1 MPGVDKLL
9 LEEAL
14 EDAPQTRSLLGV
26 FEQDVDILNLY
37 TSELLTACRRLV
49 NTQHNLGSATQELS
63 KQLLQYEKLRFP
75 LAGEDT
81 IINSTIQQFAKTVD
95 EISSWHAV
103 LATQLVDGL
112 MFPLNKFMENDVTE
126 AITLR
131 ESFRQAS
138 EEHDAAILKYS
149 RLSKKR
155 DSEKAKL
162 ERQEANDEL
171 HMARRKF
178 HQLAM
183 QYYAAQN
190 SLQYKRRCAMLEP
203 FVGYIQAQVSF
214 FRMGQDIMNQQ
225 LEDFLK
231 NISTSVGNVKA
242 ELSEEAQRQ
251 ELLINTILAEAQVS
265 NIYSPEPLTTQ
276 EQPDKEGKEKSEGEE
291 VEKAQQAVEVVR
303 AANKTL
309 TQKAGYL
316 NIRSRHGLM
325 HQWDRMYFFTQGG
338 NLMSQARNQF
348 AGSLVMDLDN
358 TIVEPTDVDDR
369 RFVFQIKSPEKK
381 GPKYVL
387 QADSEAE
394 QEEWVSTLHNISQG
408 LYLKDNPQEAMKQ
421 MLGVDKSIEVAEEQ
435 AFTGMGDLAESRAQE
450 EEAKVEAAAAAAA
463 AASAA
468 AASAAAASAAAT
480 SAAAVKTEAPAVKTK
495 ETKEKKGFG
504 INLMG
509 RSRKTSGSSSS
520 SSGGGGGGG
529 GSGGGGKD
537 PSSGPTPSPLDM
549 IAATPIQFEIIP
561 MGEEHQDD
569 RPKDGPP
576 RHVTPFVRF
585 ASVPSG
591 PAFTRT
597 FAARFLGSMEVGADR
612 GSELIFAAMRQI
624 MAARAIHSI
633 FRTQELQII
642 INNDSLRLVEQA
654 NNVVMMEFGLENISM
669 CAAHKENTRLFGFI
683 ARGSKVEGERSKYT
697 CHVFEANSPGTEIC
711 QAVADATQNVLKQK
725 QEEDSAEKQKEI
737 ENSILENMMATS
749 ATPPSSP
756 SSSSSQLTN
765 GTGTT
770 STSSLIKLDW
780 DHHESEA

>member
-37 TSELLTACRRLV
+37 SSELLTACRRLV

-63 KQLLQYEKLRFP
+63 KQLLHYEKLRFP

-138 EEHDAAILKYS
+138 EEHDSAITKYS

-155 DSEKAKL
+155 DTEKAKL

-178 HQLAM
+178 HQIAM
-183 QYYAAQN
+183 QYYAALN

-242 ELSEEAQRQ
+242 ELSEESQRQ

-265 NIYSPEPLTTQ
+265 NIYSPEPLTTHQ
-276 EQPDKEGKEKSEGEE
+276 EEPEKEKSEGEE
-291 VEKAQQAVEVVR
+291 VEKAQQPVEVVR
-303 AANKTL
+303 SANKTL

-316 NIRSRHGLM
+316 NIRSRHGLL

-358 TIVEPTDVDDR
+358 TTVEPTDVDDR

-408 LYLKDNPQEAMKQ
+408 LYLKDNPQEAMAQ

-435 AFTGMGDLAESRAQE
+435 AFTGMGDLAEAQAQE
-450 EEAKVEAAAAAAA
+450 QEAKVEAAAAAAA
-463 AASAA
+463 ASAA
-468 AASAAAASAAAT
+468 AAA
-480 SAAAVKTEAPAVKTK
+480 KTEAPAVKTK

-520 SSGGGGGGG
+520 SGGG
-529 GSGGGGKD
+529 GGGGKD
-537 PSSGPTPSPLDM
+537 PSSGVTPSPLDM

-561 MGEEHQDD
+561 MGEEHQQEEQ
-569 RPKDGPP
+569 PKDGPP
-576 RHVTPFVRF
+576 RRFNPFDQ
-585 ASVPSG
+585 SSSELYTDLG

-683 ARGSKVEGERSKYT
+683 ARGPKVEGERSKFT

-725 QEEDSAEKQKEI
+725 Q
-737 ENSILENMMATS
+737 SILENMMATS

-756 SSSSSQLTN
+756 SSGSSQMTN

-770 STSSLIKLDW
+770 STSSLINLDW
-780 DHHESEA
+780 DHRESEA

>member
-37 TSELLTACRRLV
+37 SSELLTACRRLV

-63 KQLLQYEKLRFP
+63 KQLLHYEKLRFP

-138 EEHDAAILKYS
+138 EEHDSAITKYS

-155 DSEKAKL
+155 DTEKAKL

-178 HQLAM
+178 HQIAM
-183 QYYAAQN
+183 QYYAALN

-242 ELSEEAQRQ
+242 ELSEESQRQ

-265 NIYSPEPLTTQ
+265 NIYSPEPLTTHQ
-276 EQPDKEGKEKSEGEE
+276 EEPEKEKSEGEE
-291 VEKAQQAVEVVR
+291 VEKAQQPVEVVR
-303 AANKTL
+303 SANKTL

-316 NIRSRHGLM
+316 NIRSRHGLL

-358 TIVEPTDVDDR
+358 TTVEPTDVDDR

-408 LYLKDNPQEAMKQ
+408 LYLKDNPQEAMAQ

-435 AFTGMGDLAESRAQE
+435 AFTGMGDLAEAQAQE
-450 EEAKVEAAAAAAA
+450 QEAKVEAAAAAAA
-463 AASAA
+463 ASAA
-468 AASAAAASAAAT
+468 AAA
-480 SAAAVKTEAPAVKTK
+480 KTEAPAVKTK

-520 SSGGGGGGG
+520 SGGG
-529 GSGGGGKD
+529 GGGGKD
-537 PSSGPTPSPLDM
+537 PSSGVTPSPLDM

-561 MGEEHQDD
+561 MGEEHQQEEQ
-569 RPKDGPP
+569 PKDGPP

-683 ARGSKVEGERSKYT
+683 ARGPKVEGERSKFT

-725 QEEDSAEKQKEI
+725 QEEASAEKQKEI

-756 SSSSSQLTN
+756 SSGSSQMTN

-770 STSSLIKLDW
+770 STSSLINLDW
-780 DHHESEA
+780 DHRESEA

>member
-37 TSELLTACRRLV
+37 SSELLTACRRLV

-63 KQLLQYEKLRFP
+63 KQLLHYEKLRFP

-138 EEHDAAILKYS
+138 EEHDSAITKYS

-155 DSEKAKL
+155 DTEKAKL

-178 HQLAM
+178 HQIAM
-183 QYYAAQN
+183 QYYAALN

-242 ELSEEAQRQ
+242 ELSEESQRQ

-265 NIYSPEPLTTQ
+265 NIYSPEPLTTHQ
-276 EQPDKEGKEKSEGEE
+276 EEPEKEKSEGEE
-291 VEKAQQAVEVVR
+291 VEKAQQPVEVVR
-303 AANKTL
+303 SANKTL

-316 NIRSRHGLM
+316 NIRSRHGLL

-358 TIVEPTDVDDR
+358 TTVEPTDVDDR

-408 LYLKDNPQEAMKQ
+408 LYLKDNPQEAMAQ

-435 AFTGMGDLAESRAQE
+435 AFTGMGDLAEAQAQE
-450 EEAKVEAAAAAAA
+450 QEAKVEAAAAAAA
-463 AASAA
+463 ASAA
-468 AASAAAASAAAT
+468 AAA
-480 SAAAVKTEAPAVKTK
+480 KTEAPAVKTK

-520 SSGGGGGGG
+520 SGGG
-529 GSGGGGKD
+529 GGGGKD
-537 PSSGPTPSPLDM
+537 PSSGVTPSPLDM

-561 MGEEHQDD
+561 MGEEHQQEEQ
-569 RPKDGPP
+569 PKDGPP
-576 RHVTPFVRF
+576 RRFNPFDQ
-585 ASVPSG
+585 SSSELYTDLG

-683 ARGSKVEGERSKYT
+683 ARGPKVEGERSKFT

-725 QEEDSAEKQKEI
+725 QEEASAEKQKEI

-756 SSSSSQLTN
+756 SSGSSQMTN

-770 STSSLIKLDW
+770 STSSLINLDW
-780 DHHESEA
+780 DHRESEA

>member
-37 TSELLTACRRLV
+37 SSELLTACRRLV

-63 KQLLQYEKLRFP
+63 KQLLHYEKLRFP

-138 EEHDAAILKYS
+138 EEHDAAITKYS

-155 DSEKAKL
+155 DTEKAKL

-178 HQLAM
+178 HQIAM
-183 QYYAAQN
+183 QYYAALN

-242 ELSEEAQRQ
+242 ELSEESQRQ

-265 NIYSPEPLTTQ
+265 NIYSPEPLTTHQ
-276 EQPDKEGKEKSEGEE
+276 EEPEKEKSEGEE
-291 VEKAQQAVEVVR
+291 VEKAQQPVEVVR
-303 AANKTL
+303 SANKTL

-316 NIRSRHGLM
+316 NIRSRHGLL

-358 TIVEPTDVDDR
+358 TTVEPTDVDDR

-408 LYLKDNPQEAMKQ
+408 LYLKDNPQEAMAQ
-421 MLGVDKSIEVAEEQ
+421 MLGVDKSIELIANEVNDQ
-435 AFTGMGDLAESRAQE
+435 DQ
-450 EEAKVEAAAAAAA
+450 
-463 AASAA
+463 
-468 AASAAAASAAAT
+468 T
-480 SAAAVKTEAPAVKTK
+480 SATMVT
-495 ETKEKKGFG
+495 
-504 INLMG
+504 
-509 RSRKTSGSSSS
+509 
-520 SSGGGGGGG
+520 GG
-529 GSGGGGKD
+529 GGGGKD
-537 PSSGPTPSPLDM
+537 PSSGVTPSPLDM

-561 MGEEHQDD
+561 MGEEHQQEEQ
-569 RPKDGPP
+569 PKDGPP
-576 RHVTPFVRF
+576 RRFNPFDQ
-585 ASVPSG
+585 SSSELYTDLG

-683 ARGSKVEGERSKYT
+683 ARGPKVEGERSKFT

-725 QEEDSAEKQKEI
+725 QEEASAEKQKEI

-756 SSSSSQLTN
+756 SSGSSQMTN

-770 STSSLIKLDW
+770 STSSLM
-780 DHHESEA
+780 

>member
-37 TSELLTACRRLV
+37 SSELLTACRRLV

-63 KQLLQYEKLRFP
+63 KQLLHYEKLRFP

-138 EEHDAAILKYS
+138 EEHDSAITKYS

-155 DSEKAKL
+155 DTEKAKL

-178 HQLAM
+178 HQIAM
-183 QYYAAQN
+183 QYYAALN

-242 ELSEEAQRQ
+242 ELSEESQRQ

-265 NIYSPEPLTTQ
+265 NIYSPEPLTTHQ
-276 EQPDKEGKEKSEGEE
+276 EEPEKEKSEGEE
-291 VEKAQQAVEVVR
+291 VEKAQQPVEVVR
-303 AANKTL
+303 SANKTL

-316 NIRSRHGLM
+316 NIRSRHGLL

-358 TIVEPTDVDDR
+358 TTVEPTDVDDR

-408 LYLKDNPQEAMKQ
+408 LYLKDNPQEAMAQ

-435 AFTGMGDLAESRAQE
+435 AFTGMGDLAEAQAQE
-450 EEAKVEAAAAAAA
+450 QEAKVEAAAAAAA
-463 AASAA
+463 ASAA
-468 AASAAAASAAAT
+468 AAA
-480 SAAAVKTEAPAVKTK
+480 KTEAPAVKTK

-520 SSGGGGGGG
+520 SGGG
-529 GSGGGGKD
+529 GGGGKD
-537 PSSGPTPSPLDM
+537 PSSGVTPSPLDM

-561 MGEEHQDD
+561 MGEEHQQEEQ
-569 RPKDGPP
+569 PKDGPP
-576 RHVTPFVRF
+576 RF

-683 ARGSKVEGERSKYT
+683 ARGPKVEGERSKFT

-725 QEEDSAEKQKEI
+725 QEEASAEKQKEI

-756 SSSSSQLTN
+756 SSGSSQMTN

-770 STSSLIKLDW
+770 STSSLINLDW
-780 DHHESEA
+780 DHRESEA